1 MGFCYQL
8 SEEHLH
14 IKLVLKSK
22 VIISINIHSTLIL
35 SGFANL
41 IPVFIQTFTKN
52 TIVQSL
58 SFLCLFLSVG
68 STIIYPNQNIF
79 KAFPKYKAFFAT
91 LSHVIAEA
99 ICLVI
104 QIIVEKYNILEH
116 SAQTLYVLIIVYFI
130 LVVVFMVIITFLQ
143 NKKVNIEAN
152 VKVTYQSGKGNEQA
166 EDDSDII
173 IRHNE
178 QPYLTK
184 VINIIKTKHY
194 LSLLFFTY
202 IIYLGFDSANN
213 FYLSEL
219 ISIDFEKDML
229 FKLLVFRNY
238 ILWLPFLG
246 LLIDVYG
253 VKYLCFIIIAVSLT
267 LSGLSFIFYFVHS
280 EILHDLMYIIT
291 SGLFSFWYQCFIL
304 WLFAHHFGD
313 ENLFESAWLFGVG
326 FFVIDKISDW
336 LLDFVSNE
344 FSDNQNVKLLTN
356 AILGIA
362 GNVICI
368 IFLIVNNKIG
378 MFDKD
383 ILIHFSGENDNK
395 TENIN
400 DNVQPILKDNTIE
413 PNENGEQ

>member
-1 MGFCYQL
+1 M
-8 SEEHLH
+8 
-14 IKLVLKSK
+14 VLKSK
-22 VIISINIHSTLIL
+22 VIISINIHSTLII

-52 TIVQSL
+52 TLVQSL

-99 ICLVI
+99 ICLIVQVI
-104 QIIVEKYNILEH
+104 IEKYDIVEH

-130 LVVVFMVIITFLQ
+130 LVVVFMLIITFLQ

-152 VKVTYQSGKGNEQA
+152 MKVTYQAGTGNELA
-166 EDDSDII
+166 EDEGEII

-194 LSLLFFTY
+194 ISLLFFTY

-213 FYLSEL
+213 FYLNEL
-219 ISIDFEKDML
+219 ISIDFEKESL
-229 FKLLVFRNY
+229 TKLLIFRNY
-238 ILWLPFLG
+238 LVWLPFLG

-253 VKYLCFIIIAVSLT
+253 VKYLCFIVIAVSLT
-267 LSGLSFIFYFVHS
+267 LSGLSFVFYFIQN
-280 EILHDLMYIIT
+280 ELLHDLMYIIT
-291 SGLFSFWYQCFIL
+291 SGLFSFWYQCFIF
-304 WLFAHHFGD
+304 WLFAHHFGN

-326 FFVIDKISDW
+326 FFIIDKISDW
-336 LLDFVSNE
+336 LLTFVSNE
-344 FSDNQNVKLLTN
+344 VSENQNIKLLTN
-356 AILGIA
+356 AILGII
-362 GNVICI
+362 GNAICI
-368 IFLIVNNKIG
+368 VFLIVNNKIG

-383 ILIHFSGENDNK
+383 ILINYSGSKSD
-395 TENIN
+395 NIN
-400 DNVQPILKDNTIE
+400 ENVQPILTENA
-413 PNENGEQ
+413 NEQNETTE